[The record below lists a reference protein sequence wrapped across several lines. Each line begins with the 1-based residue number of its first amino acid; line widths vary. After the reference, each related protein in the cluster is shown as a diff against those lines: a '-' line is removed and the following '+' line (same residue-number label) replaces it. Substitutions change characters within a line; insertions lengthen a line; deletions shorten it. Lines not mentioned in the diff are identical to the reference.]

1 MVLVMG
7 GAARC
12 CVGNGCA
19 MHGEIMRARRELL
32 CRERI
37 MACLPGVD
45 GSFQGPEGMSRALSS
60 LQVMSHEWSLLM
72 MVLSVVSF
80 RERCLFLLSH

>member
-19 MHGEIMRARRELL
+19 MHGEIMRVRARRELL

-37 MACLPGVD
+37 MAYLPGVD
-45 GSFQGPEGMSRALSS
+45 RSFQGG
-60 LQVMSHEWSLLM
+60 
-72 MVLSVVSF
+72 
-80 RERCLFLLSH
+80 